1 MGYVIALCIVV
12 LAAFV
17 CTAVVLVRDGGERE
31 ARVFTELEPEQQQM
45 LYNTPIEYE
54 DESHQSWRQKGIVC
68 NVTPRDDDT
77 ADVEVMWYN
86 AKPDETTRKKETN
99 IERIAAKKKDVQ
111 AKGMHKGGVVTIR
124 VQPGQGVTVVAA

>member
-17 CTAVVLVRDGGERE
+17 CTAIVLGRDDGERE
-31 ARVFTELEPEQQQM
+31 AHAFTQLEPEQQRV

-54 DESHQSWRQKGIVC
+54 DESKQAWRQKGIVRA
-68 NVTPRDDDT
+68 VTPRNDGT

-86 AKPDETTRKKETN
+86 AKPDETTRKTETN
-99 IERIAAKKKDVQ
+99 IEHIAAKKKDVQ
-111 AKGMHKGGVVTIR
+111 AKGMHEGSVVTIR
-124 VQPGQGVTVVAA
+124 VQPGRGVTVVAA

>member
-17 CTAVVLVRDGGERE
+17 CTAVVLGRDGGERE
-31 ARVFTELEPEQQQM
+31 ARAFTELEPEQQQV

-54 DESHQSWRQKGIVC
+54 DDSHQAWRQKGIVR

-77 ADVEVMWYN
+77 A
-86 AKPDETTRKKETN
+86 DETTRKKETN
-99 IERIAAKKKDVQ
+99 IEHIAAKKKDVQ
-111 AKGMHKGGVVTIR
+111 AKGVHKGGVVTIR
-124 VQPGQGVTVVAA
+124 VQPGRGVTVVAA

>member
-17 CTAVVLVRDGGERE
+17 CTAIVLGRDGGERE
-31 ARVFTELEPEQQQM
+31 ARAFTELEPEQQQV

-54 DESHQSWRQKGIVC
+54 DESHQSWRQKGIVR

>member
-17 CTAVVLVRDGGERE
+17 CTAIVLGRDGGERE
-31 ARVFTELEPEQQQM
+31 ARAFTELEPEQQQV

-54 DESHQSWRQKGIVC
+54 DDSHRAWHQKGIVR
-68 NVTPRDDDT
+68 NVTPHNDGT

-86 AKPDETTRKKETN
+86 AKPDETARKKETN
-99 IERIAAKKKDVQ
+99 IEHISATKKDVQ
-111 AKGMHKGGVVTIR
+111 AKGVHKGDVVTIR
-124 VQPGQGVTVVAA
+124 VAPGQGVTVVAA